1 MIDRI
6 PPQNIEAE
14 QSVIGAM
21 LIDKEAIAKT
31 SEILRPEDFYRQ
43 DNRVIYEAILA
54 LYNKNEAVDLVTVT
68 EQLKSSGKLDEIGG
82 TATITA
88 LSNAVPTAANV
99 IYHDTFAGTTT
110 KKEFHQRGFK
120 KACRCYGG

>member
-14 QSVIGAM
+14 QSVLGAM
-21 LIDKEAIAKT
+21 LLDGNAIDRVA
-31 SEILRPEDFYRQ
+31 EILRPEDFYRQ

-54 LYNKNEAVDLVTVT
+54 LRAKSQAVDLVTVT
-68 EQLKSSGKLDEIGG
+68 EELRHLGKLEEVGG

-88 LSNAVPTAANV
+88 LSNAVPTAAN
-99 IYHDTFAGTTT
+99 IMYHA
-110 KKEFHQRGFK
+110 KIV
-120 KACRCYGG
+120 